1 MADLLFQTEMKRLS
15 VTDGLHPEDLIQ
27 AGLDHYK
34 SAIELYRLSPVYF
47 DSGGYLMHMS
57 VELILKAWL
66 QELTNSFPK
75 THLLEDLYEELFKSE
90 NAPELT
96 QRQLETLKVL
106 DSYEQLRYPNRN
118 KPVEVGD
125 ADLRFIAELHEFFL
139 KSLPASLIDK
149 MGTINNLSKGGR
161 VLMKK
166 RIKK

>member
-1 MADLLFQTEMKRLS
+1 MADEPFQTTMKRLS
-15 VTDGLHPEDLIQ
+15 VTDGVHPEDLVQ

-34 SAIELYRLSPVYF
+34 SAIELYSLSPVYF

-57 VELILKAWL
+57 AELILKAWL
-66 QELTNSFPK
+66 QEVTDSFPK
-75 THLLEDLYEELFKSE
+75 THLLEVLYEELFKLA

-96 QRQLETLKVL
+96 PRQHETLIIL
-106 DSYEQLRYPNRN
+106 DTYEQLRYPNRM

-125 ADLRFIAELHEFFL
+125 ADLQFIAELHEFFL
-139 KSLPASLIDK
+139 QSLPGSLIDK
-149 MGTINNLSKGGR
+149 MGAVNDLSKGGR

>member
-1 MADLLFQTEMKRLS
+1 MADLLFQKKMKRLS
-15 VTDGLHPEDLIQ
+15 VTDGLHPEDLVQ

-57 VELILKAWL
+57 AELILKAWL

-75 THLLEDLYEELFKSE
+75 THLLVDLYQELLKSE
-90 NAPELT
+90 NAPDLT
-96 QRQLETLKVL
+96 QRQEETLKIL

-118 KPVEVGD
+118 KPIEVGD
-125 ADLRFIAELHEFFL
+125 ADLQFIAELHEFFL
-139 KSLPASLIDK
+139 KNLPGSLIDK
-149 MGTINNLSKGGR
+149 MGAVNDLSKGGR

-166 RIKK
+166 RIEK